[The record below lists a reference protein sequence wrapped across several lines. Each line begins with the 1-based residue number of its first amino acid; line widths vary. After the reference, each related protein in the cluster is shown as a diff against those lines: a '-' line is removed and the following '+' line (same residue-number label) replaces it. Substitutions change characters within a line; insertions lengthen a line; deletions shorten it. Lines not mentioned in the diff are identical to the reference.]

1 MKILGCLIVL
11 SCFTSSLFG
20 QIFHFNEHSTTL
32 VKTTDQSPAHWYIEI
47 FTDISVDSTLR
58 WKAFFQSIPNEW
70 QISLD
75 DQTNYTTN
83 ISDGD
88 SSDFTLFSGLPYAQK
103 LIIGA
108 TLNDQPGIGSVFF
121 DIFDPEF
128 PEYRDTI
135 EFRFII
141 SSVGLNEL
149 INAGIVTFENSI
161 IHKTTD
167 EPTSLQVVDLSGRK
181 LVDIADFHS
190 FDCSSLPP
198 GEVLLISIQRGEK
211 RYLMKWMR

>member
-1 MKILGCLIVL
+1 MKILGCFIVL
-11 SCFTSSLFG
+11 SCFTSTLFG

-32 VKTTDQSPAHWYIEI
+32 SKTTDQSPAHWYIEI

-75 DQTNYTTN
+75 DQTTYTTN
-83 ISDGD
+83 IEDGD
-88 SSDFTLFSGLPYAQK
+88 SADFTLFSGLPYAQK

-128 PEYRDTI
+128 PEHRDTI
-135 EFRFII
+135 EFHFIV
-141 SSVGLNEL
+141 SAVGLNEL
-149 INAGIVTFENSI
+149 VNARIVTVENSI
-161 IHKTTD
+161 IRKAT
-167 EPTSLQVVDLSGRK
+167 EEIASLQVVDLSGRK
-181 LVDIADFHS
+181 IVDLADFHS

-198 GEVLLISIQRGEK
+198 SEVLLITIQQGEK
-211 RYLMKWMR
+211 RYLIKWMR

>member
-1 MKILGCLIVL
+1 MKILGFFIGLLC
-11 SCFTSSLFG
+11 CCGSLHG
-20 QIFHFNEHSTTL
+20 QIFHFNDHSTTL

-47 FTDISVDSTLR
+47 FTDISVDTTLR
-58 WKAFFQSIPNEW
+58 WKAFFHLIPNEW

-83 ISDGD
+83 IADGD
-88 SSDFTLFSGLPYAQK
+88 SSDFTLQTGLPFPQK

-128 PEYRDTI
+128 PQYRDTI

-141 SSVGLNEL
+141 SSVGLDEL
-149 INAGIVTFENSI
+149 VNTGIITVDHSI
-161 IHKTTD
+161 IRKATKEVTR
-167 EPTSLQVVDLSGRK
+167 LQVVDASGRK

-190 FDCSSLPP
+190 FDCASLPP
-198 GEVLLISIQRGEK
+198 NEVVFITIQQGDK